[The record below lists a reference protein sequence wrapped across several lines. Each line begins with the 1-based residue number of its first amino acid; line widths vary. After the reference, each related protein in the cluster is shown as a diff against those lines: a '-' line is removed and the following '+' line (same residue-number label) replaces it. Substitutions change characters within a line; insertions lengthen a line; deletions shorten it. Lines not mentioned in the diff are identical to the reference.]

1 MCEVDLEEGQG
12 GGFCMLFY
20 SAQTL
25 RMRAVSD
32 YPGFDN
38 TNIIAYRS
46 VCKCCIA
53 GFLLSVS
60 GRRVEA
66 SLRYTVSL
74 VGICL
79 NV

>member
-1 MCEVDLEEGQG
+1 MVLKT
-12 GGFCMLFY
+12 
-20 SAQTL
+20 A
-25 RMRAVSD
+25 D
-32 YPGFDN
+32 YPGFDY

-46 VCKCCIA
+46 VCKSCTA

-74 VGICL
+74 VGICFRL
-79 NV
+79 CFYTCIDISLTCK

>member
-1 MCEVDLEEGQG
+1 MCKVDLEEGQG
-12 GGFCMLFY
+12 GGFFVNI
-20 SAQTL
+20 ARGTL
-25 RMRAVSD
+25 RMRTVS
-32 YPGFDN
+32 GF
-38 TNIIAYRS
+38 AYCS
-46 VCKCCIA
+46 VCKCCTT

-66 SLRYTVSL
+66 SLPYYTVSL